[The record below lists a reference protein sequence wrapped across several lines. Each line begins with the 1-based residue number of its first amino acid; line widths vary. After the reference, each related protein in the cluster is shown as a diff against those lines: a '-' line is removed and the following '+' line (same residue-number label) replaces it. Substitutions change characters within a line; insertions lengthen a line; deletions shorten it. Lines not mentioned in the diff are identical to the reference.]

1 MFGELRRTISVPE
14 KITREDL
21 RKRAS
26 QEFGRRV
33 AIQPEMIPVK
43 NDSTVV
49 CYPTYMPE
57 IPKGEPQIPSVT
69 PYLE

>member
-21 RKRAS
+21 RKMAS
-26 QEFGRRV
+26 QEFGGRV
-33 AIQPEMIPVK
+33 AIQPETIPVK

-49 CYPTYMPE
+49 CYPTSCQ
-57 IPKGEPQIPSVT
+57 K
-69 PYLE
+69 